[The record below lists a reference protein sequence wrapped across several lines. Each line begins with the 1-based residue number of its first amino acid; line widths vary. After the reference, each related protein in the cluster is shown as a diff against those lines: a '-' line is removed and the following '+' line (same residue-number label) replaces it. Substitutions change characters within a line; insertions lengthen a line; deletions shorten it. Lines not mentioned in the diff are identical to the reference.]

1 MALARPDMKEGP
13 GWTWRTQ
20 SNKKTNHVSAKHV
33 SANMLLQQDMFE
45 LTCCKQV
52 FFQYSYPS
60 VAARS
65 AKSCESSY
73 ESLEHIQGDIH
84 SRLCAAPALAYPS
97 QMTAPRLIIISPPQV
112 RGS

>member
-52 FFQYSYPS
+52 FSNTHIHRWQHDRPS
-60 VAARS
+60 HVKVAMNLWSTFKATFTADFAPPLRS
-65 AKSCESSY
+65 PIRAK
-73 ESLEHIQGDIH
+73 
-84 SRLCAAPALAYPS
+84 
-97 QMTAPRLIIISPPQV
+97 
-112 RGS
+112 